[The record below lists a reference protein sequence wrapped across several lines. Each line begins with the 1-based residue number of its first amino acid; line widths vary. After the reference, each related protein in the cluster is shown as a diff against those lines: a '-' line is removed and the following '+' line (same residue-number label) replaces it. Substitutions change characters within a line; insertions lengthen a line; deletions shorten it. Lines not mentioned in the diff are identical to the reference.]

1 MISYT
6 NVMDDV
12 TRECLAVVVD
22 TSISGPQ
29 VERELARLVGAR
41 GEPRM
46 IVSDDSKE
54 LPSKTRCC
62 RDWLRLG
69 LTSFT

>member
-29 VERELARLVGAR
+29 VERELARLVGAH
-41 GEPRM
+41 GKPRM
-46 IVSDDSKE
+46 IVSDNSKE
-54 LPSKTRCC
+54 L
-62 RDWLRLG
+62 
-69 LTSFT
+69 TSNAVLS